1 MSEAGSTTQ
10 TGGFFGKL
18 LAPFR
23 EFRDRERQRQ
33 NREQAEIRRRLDAYI
48 REVEEDYANAEQIEP
63 KPYKELTS
71 GEVRQGTTASYEHV
85 QSTGTIRLH
94 MLLPPDQMDRAQ
106 LVQALARP
114 MDEELPDLYDV
125 KPHEGRSKEHG
136 YIILGPAEQFLHTR
150 GENWRLYVE
159 LTYSMAFHGGRAT
172 INRRFY
178 VLDIVL

>member
-1 MSEAGSTTQ
+1 MSEAGKSAQ
-10 TGGFFGKL
+10 AVGFLDKL

-23 EFRDRERQRQ
+23 EFRERERERQ
-33 NREQAEIRRRLDAYI
+33 NREQAETRRRLEAYI
-48 REVEEDYANAEQIEP
+48 REVEEDYANAVQFEP
-63 KPYKELTS
+63 KPYRELTS
-71 GEVRQGTTASYEHV
+71 GEVRQGITASYEHV

-114 MDEELPDLYDV
+114 MDEELPDLFDV

-136 YIILGPAEQFLHTR
+136 YIILGPAEQFLYAR
-150 GENWRLYVE
+150 GEHWRLYLE
-159 LTYSMAFHGGRAT
+159 LTYSMASHGGRAT
-172 INRRFY
+172 INRLFY

>member
-1 MSEAGSTTQ
+1 MSEAGKSTQ
-10 TGGFFGKL
+10 AVGFFDKL

-23 EFRDRERQRQ
+23 ELQARERQRQ
-33 NREQAEIRRRLDAYI
+33 ERAEAEARRRRDAYV
-48 REVEEDYANAEQIEP
+48 RETEEDYANAEQMEP

-71 GEVRQGTTASYEHV
+71 GEVRQQTTPSYEHV

-106 LVQALARP
+106 LVQALARR
-114 MDEELPDLYDV
+114 MDEDPPDLYDV

-136 YIILGPAEQFLHTR
+136 YVILGPAEQFLQAR
-150 GENWRLYVE
+150 GADWRLYVE
-159 LTYSMAFHGGRAT
+159 LTYSMASHGGRAT